1 MQQTWSLL
9 LKHVV
14 SMLLDHL
21 KMDSMSTHMEY
32 VIVQSFI
39 L

>member
-14 SMLLDHL
+14 SLLLDHL
-21 KMDSMSTHMEY
+21 KMDSMSTHTEY
-32 VIVQSFI
+32 VTVQSFTV
-39 L
+39 